1 MRPLPLLRHNSGA
14 NGTINRMTRRKITIE
29 VEIPGN
35 PGEESSTHGT
45 THDERYA
52 DLANSV
58 WMALKASDLPGFWVT
73 PDKVSVGAQL
83 NSRWDGYTENNTVIW
98 R

>member
-1 MRPLPLLRHNSGA
+1 
-14 NGTINRMTRRKITIE
+14 MTRRKITIE
-29 VEIPGN
+29 VEIPGK
-35 PGEESSTHGT
+35 PGEGDSNQGT

-58 WMALKASDLPGFWVT
+58 WMTLKAADLPDFWVT
-73 PDKVSVGAQL
+73 PDKASDRGQL